1 MSTQINPRR
10 SFLRLAGAAVAG
22 APIVASAQQGAAP
35 SAASSPSAGILDV
48 KAFGATGDGKT
59 LDTAAINKAIDAA
72 AAAGGGT
79 VRFPAGDYLSYS
91 IHLKSHIALHLE
103 PGATIIAA
111 DPPAAGA
118 PGFDLPEP
126 NQWDMYQDFGHSHFQ
141 NSLIWGDGI
150 ENIAITGTGRI
161 WGKGL
166 SKGYGPGPDAHAPGV
181 GNKSI
186 SLKNCHNVL
195 LRDFSI
201 LHGGHF
207 GILATGVENLT
218 IDNLKI
224 DTNRDG
230 MDVDACRN
238 VRISNCY
245 VNSPWD
251 DGICLKADYALGQR
265 QADRARHH
273 HQLLR
278 QRMLGRRQHAGRH
291 LQEVRAGRARR
302 GAHRPHQ
309 VRHGIERRVPQHHH
323 FQLRLRRLPGAGAG
337 VGGRGHSGR
346 HHHHQY
352 LDARHHQRARS
363 SCGWADRM
371 RGPDNTPVG
380 TLKRVIIS
388 NLVCSNCVSGLGSI
402 ISGIPGYRIEDV
414 KISNIQVLHQG
425 GGTKEDAAYQ
435 PPEYEDMYPEPT
447 MFVGGP
453 RSNGR
458 GPDGRWRAEGS
469 GRPFDGQAVP
479 GTPGAGRPGQPGAA
493 PAAPGAPGT
502 PAAPGAPGTPA
513 APAAPGAPGTP
524 GAPAQP
530 GAAAAAGGPGRPR
543 GPVHHMPSH
552 GFYVRHVK
560 GIQFDNIEIRA
571 AKDDLRP
578 AFVLEDVEGADFFR
592 IKASQAAGVPA
603 FALRKV
609 SDFAVHMC
617 DGVPDTQLKTA
628 EDESL

>member
-1 MSTQINPRR
+1 MSTENNLRR
-10 SFLRLAGAAVAG
+10 TFLRFAGAGIAG
-22 APIVASAQQGAAP
+22 APLAVKAAQGATRPAP
-35 SAASSPSAGILDV
+35 SSPTAGILDV
-48 KAFGATGDGKT
+48 RKFGATGDGKT
-59 LDTAAINKAIDAA
+59 LDTAAINKTIDAA
-72 AAAGGGT
+72 VAAGGGT
-79 VRFPAGDYLSYS
+79 VIFPAGNYLSYS
-91 IHLKSHIALHLE
+91 IHLKSNVALHLE

-118 PGFDLPEP
+118 AGFDLPEP
-126 NQWDMYQDFGHSHFQ
+126 NEFDMYQDFGHSHFR
-141 NSLIWGDGI
+141 NSLMWGDAI

-161 WGKGL
+161 WGKGM
-166 SKGYGPGPDAHAPGV
+166 SKGYGPGPEAHAPGV

-186 SLKNCHNVL
+186 SLKNCKNVL

-251 DGICLKADYALGQR
+251 DGICLKADYALGRAKQTEHVTITNCYVSGCWEEGSMLDGSYKKFA
-265 QADRARHH
+265 AD
-273 HQLLR
+273 
-278 QRMLGRRQHAGRH
+278 
-291 LQEVRAGRARR
+291 V
-302 GAHRPHQ
+302 
-309 VRHGIERRVPQHHH
+309 RVPRTGRIKFGTESNGGFRNITISNCVFEGCQGLALESVDGAILEDITVTNISMRDIISAPI
-323 FQLRLRRLPGAGAG
+323 FLRLGN
-337 VGGRGHSGR
+337 
-346 HHHHQY
+346 
-352 LDARHHQRARS
+352 
-363 SCGWADRM
+363 RM
-371 RGPDNTPVG
+371 RGPDEAQVG

-388 NLVCSNCVSGLGSI
+388 NLVCSNCVSNLGSI
-402 ISGIPGYRIEDV
+402 ISGIPGYAVEDV
-414 KISNIQVLHQG
+414 KISNIQILHQG

-453 RSNGR
+453 RSSGR
-458 GPDGRWRAEGS
+458 GPDGRWMPEGTGRA
-469 GRPFDGQAVP
+469 FDGQVGAAP
-479 GTPGAGRPGQPGAA
+479 GGRTPGQPGAA
-493 PAAPGAPGT
+493 AAAAAPGA
-502 PAAPGAPGTPA
+502 AATPA
-513 APAAPGAPGTP
+513 APAAPGAPGAP
-524 GAPAQP
+524 GGRG
-530 GAAAAAGGPGRPR
+530 GAAAAAGGTGRPR

-571 AKDDLRP
+571 GKDDLRP

-592 IKASQAAGVPA
+592 IKVPQTAGVPA
-603 FALRKV
+603 FALHKV
-609 SDFAVHMC
+609 SGFAVHMC
-617 DGVPDTQLKTA
+617 DGVPDTQLKAVENET
-628 EDESL
+628 L

>member
-1 MSTQINPRR
+1 MSTQTNPRR

-22 APIVASAQQGAAP
+22 APLAVGAQQAGAP
-35 SAASSPSAGILDV
+35 HAASSPSAGMLDV

-59 LDTAAINKAIDAA
+59 LDTAAINQAIDQAA
-72 AAAGGGT
+72 ASGGGT

-91 IHLKSHIALHLE
+91 VRLKSHVALHLE
-103 PGATIIAA
+103 PGATLIAA
-111 DPPAAGA
+111 DPPASGVG
-118 PGFDLPEP
+118 GFDAPEP
-126 NQWDMYQDFGHSHFQ
+126 NEFDMYQDFGHSHFR
-141 NSLIWGDGI
+141 NSLLWGDAI

-161 WGKGL
+161 WGRGL

-181 GNKSI
+181 GNKAI
-186 SLKNCHNVL
+186 SLKNCHDVL

-207 GILATGVENLT
+207 GILATGVDNLT

-230 MDVDACRN
+230 MDIDACRN
-238 VRISNCY
+238 VRVSNCY

-251 DGICLKADYALGQR
+251 DGICLKADYALG
-265 QADRARHH
+265 RAKQTEHVTITNCYVSGCWEEGS
-273 HQLLR
+273 
-278 QRMLGRRQHAGRH
+278 MLDGTYKKFGPDAGR
-291 LQEVRAGRARR
+291 VGRTGRIKFGTESNGGFRNITISNCVFEGCQGLALETVD
-302 GAHRPHQ
+302 GAILEDITITNISMRDIISAP
-309 VRHGIERRVPQHHH
+309 I
-323 FQLRLRRLPGAGAG
+323 FLRLGN
-337 VGGRGHSGR
+337 
-346 HHHHQY
+346 
-352 LDARHHQRARS
+352 
-363 SCGWADRM
+363 RM
-371 RGPDNTPVG
+371 RGPDNVPVG

-402 ISGIPGYRIEDV
+402 ISGIPGYKIEDV
-414 KISNIQVLHQG
+414 KISNIQILHQG

-453 RSNGR
+453 RSSGR
-458 GPDGRWRAEGS
+458 GPDGKWRAEGP
-469 GRPFDGQAVP
+469 GRSFDGVVA
-479 GTPGAGRPGQPGAA
+479 PGAAGARTPGQPGAA
-493 PAAPGAPGT
+493 PAAPGT
-502 PAAPGAPGTPA
+502 PAAQPAPPA
-513 APAAPGAPGTP
+513 AGQA
-524 GAPAQP
+524 
-530 GAAAAAGGPGRPR
+530 GAAAAVPAPGQRRGPGGPQ
-543 GPVHHMPSH
+543 HHMPSH

-592 IKASQAAGVPA
+592 IKTPQTAGVPE
-603 FALRKV
+603 FALHKV

-617 DGVPDTQLKTA
+617 DGVPDTQLKSVDDKT
-628 EDESL
+628 L